1 MLKVTRSQLR
11 RYGIAALSVTLT
23 LLLLLLLPPTKTS
36 ISPLFFA
43 AVTFSA
49 WYGGLGPGVVATIVA
64 VLANNYFFVP
74 PIYQLVISRE
84 TDVLQVVVFSLVA
97 LLISSLN
104 AELLAAK
111 QRSEASLSKLQV
123 SYRRLIDTA
132 HEGIWLINPDLRTDY
147 VNQRL
152 AEMLGYSVQEMRDR
166 SVFDFINLEDQTE
179 AEQHIERSK
188 QGIREQFDF
197 RLRRKNGS
205 DLWAILATNPMLNQQ
220 GEFIGVLTMLTDIT
234 ERKQTEKA
242 LQESEKRFRRLVEA
256 NMFGV
261 TFAHFNGRIDYAN
274 DAFLKLVG
282 YEREDLL
289 SGRLSWEEITPPE
302 YLHLDMQAQEE
313 LKKSGVCTP
322 YEKEYIR
329 KDGSRVPILIGC
341 ALLQEPYDQQQE
353 GMAFF
358 VDLSDRKRA
367 EEALQL
373 RSLAL
378 QNQQQWLED
387 VLNLMPSPLL
397 FIEPGTGRVLFAN
410 RAADELA
417 GGEFPKNKP
426 AEEYHTIYYCTD
438 ATGAQIPD
446 EQMPGV
452 RVARGER
459 LNGFEMNWHT
469 PGAIRPLI
477 LFGDTLPPMHGHSSV
492 CVVMFQDISKRKQAE
507 AALRQSQ
514 ERYSTLARVSRVG
527 LFHTDS
533 QGKCLYTNERWCE
546 LTGISPEAALGEGW
560 ETALHP
566 EDRQRIFAEWYQAAQ
581 ENRLFQSEYRY
592 QHSDGSVIWVLGQA
606 APEIGE
612 NGETI
617 GYVGT
622 VTDISDRK
630 QIEIALQE
638 SEIRLR
644 RIVDSNI
651 IGIFF
656 GDLSGNITEAN
667 DALLHIIGYTRQ
679 DLQAGEISWNLMTPP
694 EYIDRTQQAVQE
706 LREQG
711 VCVPFE
717 KELIRKDGSRV
728 FVLMGTALFEGS
740 LQEQGVCY
748 VLDLSERKRAEEE
761 RAQLIRQLEAERAQ
775 MEATIQSMPDALYI
789 GDATRG
795 IWKCNDL
802 AIKMLGFKSSDGLK
816 HNIAS
821 LAEQIQTR
829 YLDTGERIPPEDEIF
844 AHALRGTA
852 KVSEVIV
859 RQVNS
864 GRDLV
869 VRSAAA
875 PIWCNGEI
883 IGAVAVNTDITE
895 EKRAEEERDRLFKL
909 EQAARAEAE
918 SANRIKDEF
927 LAVLSHEVRTPLNP
941 ILGWAKLLR
950 SRKFDEKTTARALET
965 IERNAELQ
973 SRLIEDLLDISR
985 ILQGKLS
992 LNIAPVNLVATIE
1005 EAMETVRLAAEVKSI
1020 QIHSAIASNL
1030 GKVLGDAN
1038 RLQQVVWN
1046 LLSNAVKFTPIGGQ
1060 VEIQLSQVPSPET
1073 SEFIQNSYA
1082 QIQVTDTGKGIH
1094 PDFLPFV
1101 FDSFRQAD
1109 SQTTRVSGG
1118 LGLGLAIVH
1127 HLVELHGGTVA
1138 AASLGEGRGA
1148 TFTVTLPLMTDAPQ
1162 ISQENPSLDSPNLEE
1177 VKLLVV
1183 DDEVDTRELIVFI
1196 LEECGAQVR
1205 AVASAAEALEVLA
1218 QMTPDLLLSDIGM
1231 PEMDGY
1237 MLIRQIRA
1245 RSAEEGGEIPAIA
1258 LTAYAG
1264 ETDHQQILK
1273 AGFQKHLTKP
1283 IEPDELAIAIA
1294 SLISSIPH

>member
-1 MLKVTRSQLR
+1 MLKVLKVTRSQLQ

-49 WYGGLGPGVVATIVA
+49 WYGGLGPGIVATIVA

-74 PIYQLVISRE
+74 PIYQLAISRE
-84 TDVLQVVVFSLVA
+84 TDVLQLVIFSLVA

-111 QRSEASLSKLQV
+111 QRSEASLSKLEV

-132 HEGIWLINPDLRTDY
+132 HEGIWLITPNLRTDY
-147 VNQRL
+147 ANQRL
-152 AEMLGYSVQEMRDR
+152 AEMLGYSVQEMGDR
-166 SVFDFINLEDQTE
+166 FVFDFINREERIE

-197 RLRRKNGS
+197 RLRRKNGE
-205 DLWAILATNPMLNQQ
+205 DLWAILSTNPILNRQ

-234 ERKQTEKA
+234 KRKQTEKA
-242 LQESEKRFRRLVEA
+242 LQESERRFRRLVEA
-256 NMFGV
+256 NIFGV
-261 TFAHFNGRIDYAN
+261 TFANFTGKINYAN

-282 YEREDLL
+282 YEREDLV
-289 SGRLSWEEITPPE
+289 SGRLSWEQITPPE
-302 YLHLDMQAQEE
+302 YLHLDAQAAEE
-313 LKKSGVCTP
+313 LKKNGVCTP
-322 YEKEYIR
+322 FEKEYIR
-329 KDGSRVPILIGC
+329 KDGSRVPILIGG

-353 GMAFF
+353 GMAFLI
-358 VDLSDRKRA
+358 DISDRKRA

-373 RSLAL
+373 RSQAL

-387 VLNLMPSPLL
+387 VLNLLPSGLL

-426 AEEYHTIYYCTD
+426 AEEYHTVYYCTD

-469 PGAIRPLI
+469 PGGIRPLMV
-477 LFGDTLPPMHGHSSV
+477 FADTLPAMHGHSPV

-507 AALRQSQ
+507 AALRQSE

-527 LFHTDS
+527 IFHTDS

-546 LTGISPEAALGEGW
+546 LTGITSEAALGAGW

-566 EDRQRIFAEWYQAAQ
+566 DDRQRIFAEWYQAAQ

-592 QHSDGSVIWVLGQA
+592 QRSDGSVAWVLGQA

-638 SEIRLR
+638 SEMRLR

-656 GDLSGNITEAN
+656 GDLSGKITEAN
-667 DALLHIIGYTRQ
+667 DAFLQIVGYTRE
-679 DLQAGEISWNLMTPP
+679 DLQAGEIAWNLMTPP
-694 EYIDRTQQAVQE
+694 EYVERTQQAVNE

-728 FVLMGTALFEGS
+728 FVLVGTALFEGS

-761 RAQLIRQLEAERAQ
+761 R
-775 MEATIQSMPDALYI
+775 
-789 GDATRG
+789 
-795 IWKCNDL
+795 
-802 AIKMLGFKSSDGLK
+802 
-816 HNIAS
+816 
-821 LAEQIQTR
+821 
-829 YLDTGERIPPEDEIF
+829 
-844 AHALRGTA
+844 
-852 KVSEVIV
+852 
-859 RQVNS
+859 
-864 GRDLV
+864 
-869 VRSAAA
+869 
-875 PIWCNGEI
+875 
-883 IGAVAVNTDITE
+883 
-895 EKRAEEERDRLFKL
+895 DRLFKL
-909 EQAARAEAE
+909 EQAARAQAE
-918 SANRIKDEF
+918 SANRMKDEF

-1005 EAMETVRLAAEVKSI
+1005 EAMETVRLAAEAKSI
-1020 QIHSAIASNL
+1020 QIHSAIAPNL

-1060 VEIQLSQVPSPET
+1060 VDIQLSQVPSPEN
-1073 SEFIQNSYA
+1073 SEFIQSKFNQNSYA
-1082 QIQVTDTGKGIH
+1082 QIQVRDMGRGIH

-1127 HLVELHGGTVA
+1127 HLVELHGGTVT
-1138 AASLGEGRGA
+1138 AASPGEGQGA
-1148 TFTVTLPLMTDAPQ
+1148 TFTVTLPLMTTAPQ
-1162 ISQENPSLDSPNLEE
+1162 TSQDNPLLDNSPNLEG

-1205 AVASAAEALEVLA
+1205 AVASAAEALEALP
-1218 QMTPDLLLSDIGM
+1218 QMQPDLLLSDIGM

-1245 RSAEEGGEIPAIA
+1245 KSAEQGGEIPAIA

-1283 IEPDELAIAIA
+1283 IEPDELAVAIA
-1294 SLISSIPH
+1294 SLMSSISS

>member
-23 LLLLLLLPPTKTS
+23 LLLLLLMPPTKTS

-84 TDVLQVVVFSLVA
+84 TDVLQLVVFSLVA

-152 AEMLGYSVQEMRDR
+152 AEMLGYSVEEMRDR
-166 SVFDFINLEDQTE
+166 FVFDFIDREEQIE

-197 RLRRKNGS
+197 RLRRKNGT
-205 DLWAILATNPMLNQQ
+205 DLWAILSTNPMLNPE

-234 ERKQTEKA
+234 ERKQAEKA

-261 TFAHFNGRIDYAN
+261 TFANFNGRINYAN

-302 YLHLDMQAQEE
+302 YLHLDAQAAEE
-313 LKKSGVCTP
+313 LKKSGVCKP
-322 YEKEYIR
+322 FEKVYIR

-358 VDLSDRKRA
+358 LDLSDRKRA

-373 RSLAL
+373 RSQAL

-387 VLNLMPSPLL
+387 VLNLMPSALL
-397 FIEPGTGRVLFAN
+397 FIEPGTGRVLFSN

-417 GGEFPKNKP
+417 GGEFPKDKP

-438 ATGAQIPD
+438 ATGARIPN

-469 PGAIRPLI
+469 PGGIRSLI
-477 LFGDTLPPMHGHSSV
+477 VFADTLPPMHGHSAV
-492 CVVMFQDISKRKQAE
+492 CVLMFQDITKRKQAE
-507 AALRQSQ
+507 AALRQSE

-527 LFHTDS
+527 IFHTDS

-546 LTGISPEAALGEGW
+546 LTGMTPEAALGEGW

-566 EDRQRIFAEWYQAAQ
+566 EDRQRIFTQWYQAAQ

-592 QHSDGSVIWVLGQA
+592 RRPDGSVTWVLGQA

-622 VTDISDRK
+622 VTDISEAKRDEVVRK
-630 QIEIALQE
+630 QIETALRE
-638 SEIRLR
+638 SEMRLR

-656 GDLSGNITEAN
+656 GELNGKITEAN
-667 DALLHIIGYTRQ
+667 DAFLHIIGYTRQ
-679 DLQAGEISWNLMTPP
+679 DLQADEIAWNLMTPP
-694 EYIDRTQQAVQE
+694 EYIEQTQQAVKE

-728 FVLMGTALFEGS
+728 FVLMGAALFEGS

-748 VLDLSERKRAEEE
+748 VLDLTQR
-761 RAQLIRQLEAERAQ
+761 
-775 MEATIQSMPDALYI
+775 
-789 GDATRG
+789 
-795 IWKCNDL
+795 
-802 AIKMLGFKSSDGLK
+802 
-816 HNIAS
+816 
-821 LAEQIQTR
+821 
-829 YLDTGERIPPEDEIF
+829 
-844 AHALRGTA
+844 
-852 KVSEVIV
+852 
-859 RQVNS
+859 
-864 GRDLV
+864 
-869 VRSAAA
+869 
-875 PIWCNGEI
+875 
-883 IGAVAVNTDITE
+883 
-895 EKRAEEERDRLFKL
+895 KRAEEERDRLFKL
-909 EQAARAEAE
+909 EQIARAQAE
-918 SANRIKDEF
+918 SANRMKDEF

-965 IERNAELQ
+965 IERNAQLQ
-973 SRLIEDLLDISR
+973 SRLIEDLLDVSR
-985 ILQGKLS
+985 ILRGKLS

-1005 EAMETVRLAAEVKSI
+1005 EAMETVRLAAEAKSI
-1020 QIHSAIASNL
+1020 QIHSAIAPNV

-1046 LLSNAVKFTPIGGQ
+1046 LLSNAVKFTPLGGQ
-1060 VEIQLSQVPSPET
+1060 VEIQLSQVPSPEN
-1073 SEFIQNSYA
+1073 SEFIQSKFNQNSYA

-1109 SQTTRVSGG
+1109 SQTTRVFGG
-1118 LGLGLAIVH
+1118 LGLGLSIVH

-1138 AASLGEGRGA
+1138 AASPGEGQGA
-1148 TFTVTLPLMTDAPQ
+1148 TFTVTLPLMTTAPQ
-1162 ISQENPSLDSPNLEE
+1162 TSQDIPLVNNSPNLEG

-1183 DDEVDTRELIVFI
+1183 DDEIDTRELIVFI

-1205 AVASAAEALEVLA
+1205 AVASAAEALEALA
-1218 QMTPDLLLSDIGM
+1218 QMQPDLLLSDIGM

-1245 RSAEEGGEIPAIA
+1245 KSAEEGGEIPAIA

-1264 ETDHQQILK
+1264 ETDNQQILK

-1294 SLISSIPH
+1294 SLMSSVSH

>member
-1 MLKVTRSQLR
+1 MLKVLKVTRSQLQ

-49 WYGGLGPGVVATIVA
+49 WYGGLGPGIVATIVA

-74 PIYQLVISRE
+74 PIYQLAISRE
-84 TDVLQVVVFSLVA
+84 TDVLQLVIFSLVA

-111 QRSEASLSKLQV
+111 QRSEASLSKLEV

-132 HEGIWLINPDLRTDY
+132 HEGIWLITPNLRTDY
-147 VNQRL
+147 ANQRL
-152 AEMLGYSVQEMRDR
+152 AEMLGYSVQEMGDR
-166 SVFDFINLEDQTE
+166 FVFDFINREERIE
-179 AEQHIERSK
+179 AEEHIERSK

-197 RLRRKNGS
+197 RLRRKNGE
-205 DLWAILATNPMLNQQ
+205 DLWAILSTNPILNRQ

-234 ERKQTEKA
+234 KRKQTEKA
-242 LQESEKRFRRLVEA
+242 LQESERRFRRLVEA
-256 NMFGV
+256 NIFGV
-261 TFAHFNGRIDYAN
+261 TFANFTGKINYAN

-282 YEREDLL
+282 YEREDLV
-289 SGRLSWEEITPPE
+289 SGRLSWEQITPPE
-302 YLHLDMQAQEE
+302 YLHLDAQAAEE
-313 LKKSGVCTP
+313 LKKNGVCTP
-322 YEKEYIR
+322 FEKEYIR
-329 KDGSRVPILIGC
+329 KDGSRVPILIGG

-353 GMAFF
+353 GMAFLI
-358 VDLSDRKRA
+358 DISDRKRA

-373 RSLAL
+373 RSQAL

-387 VLNLMPSPLL
+387 VLNLLPSGLL

-426 AEEYHTIYYCTD
+426 AEEYHTVYYCTD

-469 PGAIRPLI
+469 PGGIRPLMV
-477 LFGDTLPPMHGHSSV
+477 FADTLPAMHGHSPV

-507 AALRQSQ
+507 AALRQSE

-527 LFHTDS
+527 IFHTDS

-546 LTGISPEAALGEGW
+546 LTGITSEAALGAGW

-566 EDRQRIFAEWYQAAQ
+566 DDRQRIFAEWYQAAQ

-592 QHSDGSVIWVLGQA
+592 QRSDGSVAWVLGQA

-638 SEIRLR
+638 SEMRLR

-656 GDLSGNITEAN
+656 GDLSGKITEAN
-667 DALLHIIGYTRQ
+667 DAFLQIVGYTRE
-679 DLQAGEISWNLMTPP
+679 DLQAGEIAWNLMTPP
-694 EYIDRTQQAVQE
+694 EYVERTQQAVNE

-728 FVLMGTALFEGS
+728 FVLVGTALFEGS

-761 RAQLIRQLEAERAQ
+761 R
-775 MEATIQSMPDALYI
+775 
-789 GDATRG
+789 
-795 IWKCNDL
+795 
-802 AIKMLGFKSSDGLK
+802 
-816 HNIAS
+816 
-821 LAEQIQTR
+821 
-829 YLDTGERIPPEDEIF
+829 
-844 AHALRGTA
+844 
-852 KVSEVIV
+852 
-859 RQVNS
+859 
-864 GRDLV
+864 
-869 VRSAAA
+869 
-875 PIWCNGEI
+875 
-883 IGAVAVNTDITE
+883 
-895 EKRAEEERDRLFKL
+895 DRLFKL
-909 EQAARAEAE
+909 EQAARAQAE
-918 SANRIKDEF
+918 SANRMKDEF

-1005 EAMETVRLAAEVKSI
+1005 EAMETVRLAAEAKSI
-1020 QIHSAIASNL
+1020 QIHSAIAPNL

-1060 VEIQLSQVPSPET
+1060 VKIQLSQVPSPEN
-1073 SEFIQNSYA
+1073 SEFIQSKFNQNSYA
-1082 QIQVTDTGKGIH
+1082 QIQVRDMGRGIH

-1127 HLVELHGGTVA
+1127 HLVELHGGTVT
-1138 AASLGEGRGA
+1138 AASPGEGQGA
-1148 TFTVTLPLMTDAPQ
+1148 TFTVTLPLMTTAPQ
-1162 ISQENPSLDSPNLEE
+1162 TSQDNPLLDNSPNLEG

-1205 AVASAAEALEVLA
+1205 AVASAAEALEALA
-1218 QMTPDLLLSDIGM
+1218 QMKPDLLLSDIGM

-1245 RSAEEGGEIPAIA
+1245 RSAEEGGETPAIA

-1264 ETDHQQILK
+1264 ETDNQQILK
-1273 AGFQKHLTKP
+1273 AGFQRHLTKP
-1283 IEPDELAIAIA
+1283 IEPDELAVAIA
-1294 SLISSIPH
+1294 SLMSSISS

>member
-1 MLKVTRSQLR
+1 MLKVLKVTRSQLQ
-11 RYGIAALSVTLT
+11 RYGVAALSVILT
-23 LLLLLLLPPTKTS
+23 LLLLMLLPPTNTS

-49 WYGGLGPGVVATIVA
+49 WYGGLGPGIVATIVA

-74 PIYQLVISRE
+74 PIYQLAISRE
-84 TDVLQVVVFSLVA
+84 TDVLQLVIFSLVA

-111 QRSEASLSKLQV
+111 QRSEASLSKLEV

-132 HEGIWLINPDLRTDY
+132 HEGIWLITPNLRTDY
-147 VNQRL
+147 ANQRL
-152 AEMLGYSVQEMRDR
+152 AEMLGYSVQEMGDR
-166 SVFDFINLEDQTE
+166 FVFDFINREERIE

-197 RLRRKNGS
+197 RLRRKNGE
-205 DLWAILATNPMLNQQ
+205 DLWAILSTNPILNRQ

-234 ERKQTEKA
+234 KRKQTEKA
-242 LQESEKRFRRLVEA
+242 LQESERRFRRLVEA
-256 NMFGV
+256 NIFGV
-261 TFAHFNGRIDYAN
+261 TFANFTGKINYAN

-282 YEREDLL
+282 YEREDLV
-289 SGRLSWEEITPPE
+289 SGRLSWEQITPPE
-302 YLHLDMQAQEE
+302 YLHLDAQAAEE
-313 LKKSGVCTP
+313 LKKNGVCTP
-322 YEKEYIR
+322 FEKEYIR
-329 KDGSRVPILIGC
+329 KDGSRVPILIGG

-353 GMAFF
+353 GMAFLI
-358 VDLSDRKRA
+358 DISDRKRA

-373 RSLAL
+373 RSQAL

-397 FIEPGTGRVLFAN
+397 FVEPGTGRVLFSN

-417 GGEFPKNKP
+417 GGEFPKDKP
-426 AEEYHTIYYCTD
+426 AEEYHTVYYCTD
-438 ATGAQIPD
+438 ATGAQIPN

-469 PGAIRPLI
+469 PGGIRSLI
-477 LFGDTLPPMHGHSSV
+477 VFADTLPPMHGHSSV

-527 LFHTDS
+527 IFHTDS
-533 QGKCLYTNERWCE
+533 RGKCLYTNERWCE
-546 LTGISPEAALGEGW
+546 LTGITPEAALGEGW

-566 EDRQRIFAEWYQAAQ
+566 EDRQRIFEWYQAAQ
-581 ENRLFQSEYRY
+581 GNRLFQSEYRY
-592 QHSDGSVIWVLGQA
+592 QHSDGSVTWVLGQA

-638 SEIRLR
+638 SEMRLR

-656 GDLSGNITEAN
+656 GDLSGKITEAN
-667 DALLHIIGYTRQ
+667 DAFLQIVGYTRE
-679 DLQAGEISWNLMTPP
+679 DLQAGEIAWNLMTPP
-694 EYIDRTQQAVQE
+694 EYIERTQQAVKE

-728 FVLMGTALFEGS
+728 FVLVGTALFEGS

-761 RAQLIRQLEAERAQ
+761 R
-775 MEATIQSMPDALYI
+775 
-789 GDATRG
+789 
-795 IWKCNDL
+795 
-802 AIKMLGFKSSDGLK
+802 
-816 HNIAS
+816 
-821 LAEQIQTR
+821 
-829 YLDTGERIPPEDEIF
+829 
-844 AHALRGTA
+844 
-852 KVSEVIV
+852 
-859 RQVNS
+859 
-864 GRDLV
+864 
-869 VRSAAA
+869 
-875 PIWCNGEI
+875 
-883 IGAVAVNTDITE
+883 
-895 EKRAEEERDRLFKL
+895 DRLFKL
-909 EQAARAEAE
+909 EQAARAQAE
-918 SANRIKDEF
+918 SANRMKDEF

-1005 EAMETVRLAAEVKSI
+1005 EAMETVRLAAEAKSI
-1020 QIHSAIASNL
+1020 QIHSAIAPNL

-1060 VEIQLSQVPSPET
+1060 VKIQLSQVPSPEN
-1073 SEFIQNSYA
+1073 SEFIESKFNQNSYA
-1082 QIQVTDTGKGIH
+1082 QIQVRDMGRGIH

-1127 HLVELHGGTVA
+1127 HLVELHGGTVT
-1138 AASLGEGRGA
+1138 AASPGEGQGA
-1148 TFTVTLPLMTDAPQ
+1148 TFSVTLPLMTTAPQ
-1162 ISQENPSLDSPNLEE
+1162 TSQDNPLLDNSPNLEG

-1205 AVASAAEALEVLA
+1205 AVASAAEALEALP
-1218 QMTPDLLLSDIGM
+1218 QMKPDLLLSDIGM

-1245 RSAEEGGEIPAIA
+1245 KSAEQGGEIPAIA

-1283 IEPDELAIAIA
+1283 IEPDELAVAIA
-1294 SLISSIPH
+1294 SLMSSTRY

>member
-1 MLKVTRSQLR
+1 MLKVLKVTRSQLQ

-49 WYGGLGPGVVATIVA
+49 WYGGLGPGIVATIVA

-74 PIYQLVISRE
+74 PIYQLAISRE
-84 TDVLQVVVFSLVA
+84 TDVLQLVIFSLVA

-111 QRSEASLSKLQV
+111 QRSEASLSKLEV

-132 HEGIWLINPDLRTDY
+132 HEGIWLITPNLRTDY
-147 VNQRL
+147 ANQRL
-152 AEMLGYSVQEMRDR
+152 AEMLGYSVQEMGDR
-166 SVFDFINLEDQTE
+166 FVFDFINREERIE
-179 AEQHIERSK
+179 AEEHIERSK

-197 RLRRKNGS
+197 RLRRKNGE
-205 DLWAILATNPMLNQQ
+205 DLWAILSTNPILNRQ

-234 ERKQTEKA
+234 KRKQTEKA
-242 LQESEKRFRRLVEA
+242 LQESERRFRRLVEA
-256 NMFGV
+256 NIFGV
-261 TFAHFNGRIDYAN
+261 TFANFTGKINYAN

-282 YEREDLL
+282 YEREDLV
-289 SGRLSWEEITPPE
+289 SGRLSWEQITPPE
-302 YLHLDMQAQEE
+302 YLHLDAQAAEE
-313 LKKSGVCTP
+313 LKKNGVCTP
-322 YEKEYIR
+322 FEKEYIR
-329 KDGSRVPILIGC
+329 KDGSRVPILIGG

-353 GMAFF
+353 GMAFLI
-358 VDLSDRKRA
+358 DISDRKRA

-373 RSLAL
+373 RSQAL

-397 FIEPGTGRVLFAN
+397 FVEPGTGRVLFSN

-417 GGEFPKNKP
+417 GGEFPKDKP
-426 AEEYHTIYYCTD
+426 AEEYHTVYYCTD
-438 ATGAQIPD
+438 TTGAQIPN

-469 PGAIRPLI
+469 PGGIRSLI
-477 LFGDTLPPMHGHSSV
+477 VFADTLPPMHGHSSV

-527 LFHTDS
+527 IFHTDS
-533 QGKCLYTNERWCE
+533 RGKCLYTNERWCE
-546 LTGISPEAALGEGW
+546 LTGITPEAALGEGW

-566 EDRQRIFAEWYQAAQ
+566 EDRQRIFEWYQAAQ
-581 ENRLFQSEYRY
+581 GNRLFQSEYRY
-592 QHSDGSVIWVLGQA
+592 QHSDGSVTWVLGQA

-638 SEIRLR
+638 SEMRLR

-656 GDLSGNITEAN
+656 GDLSGKITEAN
-667 DALLHIIGYTRQ
+667 DAFLQIVGYTRE
-679 DLQAGEISWNLMTPP
+679 DLQAGEIAWNLMTPP
-694 EYIDRTQQAVQE
+694 EYIERTQQAVKE

-728 FVLMGTALFEGS
+728 FVLVGTALFEGS

-761 RAQLIRQLEAERAQ
+761 R
-775 MEATIQSMPDALYI
+775 
-789 GDATRG
+789 
-795 IWKCNDL
+795 
-802 AIKMLGFKSSDGLK
+802 
-816 HNIAS
+816 
-821 LAEQIQTR
+821 
-829 YLDTGERIPPEDEIF
+829 
-844 AHALRGTA
+844 
-852 KVSEVIV
+852 
-859 RQVNS
+859 
-864 GRDLV
+864 
-869 VRSAAA
+869 
-875 PIWCNGEI
+875 
-883 IGAVAVNTDITE
+883 
-895 EKRAEEERDRLFKL
+895 DRLFKL
-909 EQAARAEAE
+909 EQIARAQAE
-918 SANRIKDEF
+918 SANRMKDEF

-1005 EAMETVRLAAEVKSI
+1005 EAMETVRLAAEAKSI
-1020 QIHSAIASNL
+1020 QIHSAIAPNL

-1060 VEIQLSQVPSPET
+1060 VDIQLSQVPSPEN
-1073 SEFIQNSYA
+1073 SEFIQSKFNQNSYA
-1082 QIQVTDTGKGIH
+1082 QIQVRDMGRGIH

-1127 HLVELHGGTVA
+1127 HLVELHGGTVT
-1138 AASLGEGRGA
+1138 AASPGEGQGA
-1148 TFTVTLPLMTDAPQ
+1148 TFTVTLPLMTTAPQ
-1162 ISQENPSLDSPNLEE
+1162 TSQDNPLLDNSPNLEG

-1205 AVASAAEALEVLA
+1205 AVASAAEALEALA
-1218 QMTPDLLLSDIGM
+1218 QMKPDLLLSDIGM

-1245 RSAEEGGEIPAIA
+1245 KSAEQGGEIPAIA

-1264 ETDHQQILK
+1264 ETDNQQILK
-1273 AGFQKHLTKP
+1273 AGFQRHLTKP
-1283 IEPDELAIAIA
+1283 IEPDELAVAIA
-1294 SLISSIPH
+1294 SLMSSISS

>member
-1 MLKVTRSQLR
+1 MLKVLKVTRSQLQ

-49 WYGGLGPGVVATIVA
+49 WYGGLGPGIVATIVA

-74 PIYQLVISRE
+74 PIYQLAISRE
-84 TDVLQVVVFSLVA
+84 TDVLQLVIFSLVA

-111 QRSEASLSKLQV
+111 QRSEASLSKLEV

-132 HEGIWLINPDLRTDY
+132 HEGIWLITPNLRTDY
-147 VNQRL
+147 ANQRL
-152 AEMLGYSVQEMRDR
+152 AEMLGYSVQEMGDR
-166 SVFDFINLEDQTE
+166 FVFDFINREERIE

-197 RLRRKNGS
+197 RLRRKNGE
-205 DLWAILATNPMLNQQ
+205 DLWAILSTNPILNRQ

-234 ERKQTEKA
+234 KRKQTEKA
-242 LQESEKRFRRLVEA
+242 LQESERRFRRLVEA
-256 NMFGV
+256 NIFGV
-261 TFAHFNGRIDYAN
+261 TFANFTGKINYAN

-282 YEREDLL
+282 YEREDLV
-289 SGRLSWEEITPPE
+289 SGRLSWEQITPPE
-302 YLHLDMQAQEE
+302 YLHLDAQAAEE
-313 LKKSGVCTP
+313 LKKNGVCTP
-322 YEKEYIR
+322 FEKEYIR
-329 KDGSRVPILIGC
+329 KDGSRVPILIGG

-353 GMAFF
+353 GMAFLI
-358 VDLSDRKRA
+358 DISDRKRA

-373 RSLAL
+373 RSQAL

-387 VLNLMPSPLL
+387 VLNLLPSGLL

-426 AEEYHTIYYCTD
+426 AEEYHTVYYCTD

-469 PGAIRPLI
+469 PGGIRPLMV
-477 LFGDTLPPMHGHSSV
+477 FADTLPAMHGHSPV

-507 AALRQSQ
+507 AALRQSE

-527 LFHTDS
+527 IFHTDS

-546 LTGISPEAALGEGW
+546 LTGITSEAALGAGW

-566 EDRQRIFAEWYQAAQ
+566 DDRQRIFAEWYQAAQ

-592 QHSDGSVIWVLGQA
+592 QRSDGSVAWVLGQA

-638 SEIRLR
+638 SEMRLR

-656 GDLSGNITEAN
+656 GDLSGKITEAN
-667 DALLHIIGYTRQ
+667 DAFLQIVGYTRE
-679 DLQAGEISWNLMTPP
+679 DLQAGEIAWNLMTPP
-694 EYIDRTQQAVQE
+694 EYVERTQQAVNE

-728 FVLMGTALFEGS
+728 FVLVGTALFEGS

-761 RAQLIRQLEAERAQ
+761 R
-775 MEATIQSMPDALYI
+775 
-789 GDATRG
+789 
-795 IWKCNDL
+795 
-802 AIKMLGFKSSDGLK
+802 
-816 HNIAS
+816 
-821 LAEQIQTR
+821 
-829 YLDTGERIPPEDEIF
+829 
-844 AHALRGTA
+844 
-852 KVSEVIV
+852 
-859 RQVNS
+859 
-864 GRDLV
+864 
-869 VRSAAA
+869 
-875 PIWCNGEI
+875 
-883 IGAVAVNTDITE
+883 
-895 EKRAEEERDRLFKL
+895 DRLFKL
-909 EQAARAEAE
+909 EQIARAQAE
-918 SANRIKDEF
+918 SANRMKDEF

-1005 EAMETVRLAAEVKSI
+1005 EAMETVRLAAEAKSI
-1020 QIHSAIASNL
+1020 QIHSAIAPNL

-1060 VEIQLSQVPSPET
+1060 VEIQLSQVPSPEN
-1073 SEFIQNSYA
+1073 SEFVQSKFNQNCYA
-1082 QIQVTDTGKGIH
+1082 QIQVRDMGRGIH

-1127 HLVELHGGTVA
+1127 HLVELHGGTVT
-1138 AASLGEGRGA
+1138 AASPGEGQGA
-1148 TFTVTLPLMTDAPQ
+1148 TFTVTLPLMTTAPQ
-1162 ISQENPSLDSPNLEE
+1162 TSQDNPLLDNSPNLEG

-1205 AVASAAEALEVLA
+1205 AVASAAEALEALA
-1218 QMTPDLLLSDIGM
+1218 QMKPDLLLSDIGM

-1245 RSAEEGGEIPAIA
+1245 RSAEEGGETPAIA

-1264 ETDHQQILK
+1264 ETNHQQILK

-1283 IEPDELAIAIA
+1283 IEPDELAVAIA
-1294 SLISSIPH
+1294 SLMSSISS